1 MSVLTYLTNMASNAV
16 LSSTEQSSIA
26 TSITTLQT
34 RMGLHFESGMI
45 KQHFRFGSSTRGT
58 ILPRSMDEKSDI
70 DYMVV
75 FSENNATP
83 QTYLNRLKTFVE
95 KRYGSSEIYQSSPTF
110 VLELNHIKFDLVPA
124 TTTWLGDLQ
133 IPNGS
138 GGWMTTNPN
147 DFNATLEAK
156 NRENGSLIK
165 PTIRLFKYWN
175 ATAGFPFESF
185 AMEKW
190 VCGLGFWFQ
199 SNQKDYFFSVIENL
213 NTSMSNSQWVNNEI
227 TRAKS
232 IVANVRK
239 YEKDEMPV
247 TAENEMKKLF
257 RQ

>member
-1 MSVLTYLTNMASNAV
+1 MSVLSFLTNTASNAV
-16 LSSTEQSSIA
+16 LSVTGQSSIA
-26 TSITTLQT
+26 TSITTLQS
-34 RMGLHFESGMI
+34 RMGGHFDSGVI

-83 QTYLNRLKTFVE
+83 QTYMNRLKTFVE
-95 KRYGSSEIYQSSPTF
+95 KRYGSSEIYQSSPTI

-124 TTTWLGDLQ
+124 TTTWLGGLQ

-156 NRENGSLIK
+156 NKEHNSLIK

-185 AMEKW
+185 EMEKW
-190 VCGLGFWFQ
+190 VCGLSLWFL
-199 SNQKDYFFSVIENL
+199 SNQKDYFFAVIENL
-213 NTSMSNSQWVNNEI
+213 NTSTSYSQWVNNEI
-227 TRAKS
+227 TRAKN
-232 IVANVRK
+232 IVADVRR

-247 TAENEMKKLF
+247 TAENEIKKLF
-257 RQ
+257 RL